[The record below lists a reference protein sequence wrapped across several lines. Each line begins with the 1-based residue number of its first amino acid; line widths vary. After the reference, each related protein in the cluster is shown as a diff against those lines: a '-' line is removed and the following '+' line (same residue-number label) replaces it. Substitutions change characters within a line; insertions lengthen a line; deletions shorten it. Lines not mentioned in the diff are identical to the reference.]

1 MKLVFVQKVK
11 LAVLIVGLISV
22 LPLSAQDYKTS
33 LGARVGG
40 TSGVSVKHFYSRNMA
55 FEGLLGFF
63 GNGTS
68 ITGLVEKHQ
77 TAFDT
82 KGLKFYYGAGAHVA
96 FYNGRY
102 YYRNG
107 FWRDINY
114 YDQREAAFGVNG
126 IVGLEYTIDELP
138 IAFSLDFKPFVEV
151 GPGGYVGFSPDPSV
165 GIKFTI
171 K

>member
-1 MKLVFVQKVK
+1 MNFQGMKR
-11 LAVLIVGLISV
+11 VGLVTILMACAMAVSG
-22 LPLSAQDYKTS
+22 QDYTTS

-55 FEGLLGFF
+55 VEGILGFF

-68 ITGLVEKHQ
+68 ITGLLEKHQ
-77 TAFDT
+77 QAFDT
-82 KGLKFYYGAGAHVA
+82 KGLQFYYGAGAHVA
-96 FYNGRY
+96 FYNGKY

-114 YDQREAAFGVNG
+114 YDRREVAFGVNG
-126 IVGLEYTIDELP
+126 VLGLEYTIDDLP
-138 IAFSLDFKPFVEV
+138 IAFSVDFKPFVEV

>member
-1 MKLVFVQKVK
+1 MKIEWMQHVALG
-11 LAVLIVGLISV
+11 AVLVVVVTVTSAQ
-22 LPLSAQDYKTS
+22 AQDYTTS
-33 LGARVGG
+33 IGARVGG
-40 TSGVSVKHFYSRNMA
+40 TSGVAIKHFYSRTMA

-68 ITGLVEKHQ
+68 VTALLEKYQ
-77 TAFDT
+77 PALDT

-126 IVGLEYTIDELP
+126 IVGLEYTIDDLP

-165 GIKFTI
+165 GIKFVI
-171 K
+171 R

>member
-1 MKLVFVQKVK
+1 MKIELMQKVK
-11 LAVLIVGLISV
+11 LAALVMVLVFSM
-22 LPLSAQDYKTS
+22 PSRAQDYSTS
-33 LGARVGG
+33 IGARVGG
-40 TSGVSVKHFYSRNMA
+40 TSGVAIKHFYSRNMA

-68 ITGLVEKHQ
+68 VTALVEKHQ
-77 TAFDT
+77 PALDT

-126 IVGLEYTIDELP
+126 IVGLEYTIADLP

-165 GIKFTI
+165 GIKFVI

>member
-1 MKLVFVQKVK
+1 MNVHGLKR
-11 LAVLIVGLISV
+11 VGLVMI
-22 LPLSAQDYKTS
+22 LMAGALAMHAQNYKTS
-33 LGARVGG
+33 LGARAGG
-40 TSGVSVKHFYSRNMA
+40 TSGVSVKHFYSRDMA
-55 FEGLLGFF
+55 VEGILGFF

-68 ITGLVEKHQ
+68 ITGLLEKHQ
-77 TAFDT
+77 LAFDT
-82 KGLKFYYGAGAHVA
+82 KGLQFYYGAGAHVA
-96 FYNGRY
+96 FYNGKY

-114 YDQREAAFGVNG
+114 YDRREVAFGVNG
-126 IVGLEYTIDELP
+126 ILGLEYTIDDLP
-138 IAFSLDFKPFVEV
+138 IAFSVDFKPFVEV